1 MKKVIIITGC
11 STGIG
16 RELAFRMN
24 SLGWTVAAT
33 ARHIAML
40 EPLREAGCLTFTL
53 DVTIT
58 DQIDRVIR
66 EILEQTGRIDMLV
79 NNAGYGLIMP
89 LMDIPADELERQFR
103 TNVTGTL
110 ELIRKVAP
118 VMKKQGSGTIV
129 NMGSISGIAPT
140 PFAGSYCASKAAIHA
155 WSDVLRMELK
165 PFGISVVT
173 LQPGGIATDFGK
185 NSSENVARLMNP
197 GSWYNT
203 IREFI
208 FTRANTS
215 QESATPVDVFVDR
228 LGRKI
233 NIPHPPAI
241 IRIGKRSLILPFLKR
256 WIPVRM
262 LDSMMMKKYGLDR
275 LRN

>member
-1 MKKVIIITGC
+1 MKKVVIITGC

-16 RELAFRMN
+16 RELALKMN

-33 ARHIAML
+33 ARRVEML
-40 EPLREAGCLTFTL
+40 EPLREAGCLTYPL
-53 DVTIT
+53 DVTDT
-58 DQIDRVIR
+58 NQIERVIN
-66 EILEQTGRIDMLV
+66 EILERTGRIDMLV

-89 LMDIPADELERQFR
+89 LTDIPDGELERQFR

-118 VMKKQGSGTIV
+118 VMKQQRSGTIV

-185 NSSENVARLMNP
+185 NSSENVSRILNP
-197 GSWYNT
+197 DSWYFS

-208 FTRANTS
+208 FKRANTS
-215 QESATPVDVFVDR
+215 QESATPVDLFVNR
-228 LGRKI
+228 LIRKI
-233 NIPHPPAI
+233 TVQNPPAI
-241 IRIGKRSLILPFLKR
+241 IRIGKRCITLPFMKR
-256 WIPVRM
+256 LVPVRM

-275 LRN
+275 LRT

>member
-66 EILEQTGRIDMLV
+66 EILEQKGRIDMLV

-228 LGRKI
+228 LVRKI

>member
-165 PFGISVVT
+165 PFGITVVT

-228 LGRKI
+228 LVRKI

>member
-228 LGRKI
+228 LVRKI